1 MVCVGC
7 ARFSDRAQHFGEL
20 AIAAHEMATMQ
31 VTAAWIVGAP
41 VQITV
46 QSVDAQRC
54 REPDAWIPS
63 GGSQSNHTACVSVD
77 LRQHKFHRI
86 ELVQHAWF
94 SCGEARAA
102 DHPIIWPQAV
112 KLTGQFR

>member
-7 ARFSDRAQHFGEL
+7 ARVSDRAQHFGGL
-20 AIAAHEMATMQ
+20 AIAAHGMATIQ

-46 QSVDAQRC
+46 QRVDGLRS

-77 LRQHKFHRI
+77 LRQHKFHLI
-86 ELVQHAWF
+86 
-94 SCGEARAA
+94 
-102 DHPIIWPQAV
+102 
-112 KLTGQFR
+112 